1 MKKALLILMTV
12 ACSYTYGQ
20 SAGVAAGNSQQK
32 SISLVFNQDEFAG
45 RFSVMV
51 QSDEN
56 YDYYAID
63 LTRFNDRFE
72 LVYFMNLTY
81 ADARVVNLDG
91 NIEKDQTWYKSYYTH
106 KEAEITCLFNDLKEK
121 TSEAGQQMSP
131 AEKSEWLASHD
142 KFKKDN
148 KNE

>member
-1 MKKALLILMTV
+1 MKKALLMLMTV
-12 ACSYTYGQ
+12 ACSFSYGQ
-20 SAGVAAGNSQQK
+20 SADKAAVDSQQK
-32 SISLVFNQDEFAG
+32 SNSLVLNQDEFAG

-72 LVYFMNLTY
+72 RVYFMDLTY
-81 ADARVVNLDG
+81 ADARVVNLDAD
-91 NIEKDQTWYKSYYTH
+91 IEKDLTWFKSYYSH

-121 TSEAGQQMSP
+121 TNEAGQKMSP